1 MTSVHTAVPAIDADE
16 RARRLDIVDESRH
29 NAEIEG
35 LIADAVHEAD
45 ATEWVEGKITL
56 DELIQRGLDRYT
68 VA

>member
-1 MTSVHTAVPAIDADE
+1 MASTHTATPAVDAVE

-35 LIADAVHEAD
+35 LIANAVHEAD
-45 ATEWVEGKITL
+45 ATDWVEGRITL
-56 DELIQRGLDRYT
+56 DELIQRGIDRYT